1 MDLLC
6 LVSSGLGVIFTSE
19 TGERGQASVN
29 DAPSRCVGTQMVF
42 CAQVLSALSS
52 RQPAVGEASV
62 LCLNDA
68 FDKSP
73 KKDKLTFCVVLT

>member
-1 MDLLC
+1 
-6 LVSSGLGVIFTSE
+6 
-19 TGERGQASVN
+19 
-29 DAPSRCVGTQMVF
+29 MVF

-52 RQPAVGEASV
+52 RQPAVGEPSELASV